1 MMRTKLKYGN
11 HTHDLADAAIVI
23 NRANTFSKNNKRTG
37 YIETWTIDGFLQADT
52 QNAVGTKIETLKN
65 AYDKDNE
72 TAVLLFEDGSE
83 TKHKLD
89 TSASV
94 SGVRVRL
101 VDFPEGRGAEYST
114 FRSYRIVIDAEF
126 VENAGILEFME
137 TLTFSGGGPKFLHKQ
152 TLTGLPQK
160 QFVAQNI
167 PFRVTQAGFSVG
179 HTTWPALASPLFPK
193 HLKREESST
202 VKTGPENV
210 YAKTNRAT
218 HFRTSW
224 NYVFESV
231 SAMNANPTF

>member
-1 MMRTKLKYGN
+1 MRTKLKYGD

-23 NRANTFSKNNKRTG
+23 NRTNTFSENNKRTG

-52 QNAVGTKIETLKN
+52 QDAIGTKINTLKD

-83 TKHKLD
+83 TNHKLD
-89 TSASV
+89 TADSV

-126 VENAGILEFME
+126 ADDAGIIQLVE
-137 TLTFSGGGPKFLHKQ
+137 TLTFTGGGSKFLHKQ
-152 TLTGLPQK
+152 TLIGLPQK

-179 HTTWPALASPLFPK
+179 HLFWPNPLPPIFPND
-193 HLKREESST
+193 LKNEESST

-210 YAKTNRAT
+210 YAKTHKAT

-224 NYVFESV
+224 NYAFESV
-231 SAMNANPTF
+231 GAMNANPTF